1 MKGLKNFIK
10 SYKYPKHLSN
20 PNIEDIIEYNDLMN
34 EELSYFDIKFIE
46 GLLWHNKRGPKYGI
60 IQENVIYENI
70 LRSYKSEKLLDKI
83 NKKFGNYLYDGKEV
97 NPVTKTNSLTLFIS
111 DDELVN
117 DEEFKSLLNS
127 YNYYV
132 SFCEDRKYGD
142 IKYYEVYIEPYK
154 PKEKTDYIYND
165 CKGIV
170 YRFVNDNGLKRLN
183 HHGLVP
189 RHDNDRYYPR
199 YIFVVADKDKNEL
212 KETLLKVQREIKKT
226 NIHLIRIDLNKYEN
240 KLKFY
245 KDPASVNYDA
255 FVTREYIPKYCCE
268 EIDINNL

>member
-1 MKGLKNFIK
+1 MKELRNFIK
-10 SYKYPKHLSN
+10 TYKYPKHLKN
-20 PNIEDIIEYNDLMN
+20 PNIEDIIEYNNLMN
-34 EELSYFDIKFIE
+34 EELSYFDIKNIE
-46 GLLWHNKRGPKYGI
+46 GLLWHDKRGPKYDI

-70 LRSYKSEKLLDKI
+70 LKSYKSEKLLDKI
-83 NKKFGNYLYDGKEV
+83 NKKFGNYLYDGTEV
-97 NPVTKTNSLTLFIS
+97 NPVTKTNSLVLFIS
-111 DDELVN
+111 DNKLIN
-117 DEEFKSLLNS
+117 DEEFKSLLNF

-132 SFCEDRKYGD
+132 SFCEDRKYND

-154 PKEKTDYIYND
+154 PEEKTDYICDD

-199 YIFVVADKDKNEL
+199 YIFVIADKDKNKL
-212 KETLLKVQREIKKT
+212 KETLMEVQREIKKT

-255 FVTREYIPKYCCE
+255 FVTREYIPKYCCK

>member
-1 MKGLKNFIK
+1 MKELRNFIK
-10 SYKYPKHLSN
+10 TYKYPKHLKN
-20 PNIEDIIEYNDLMN
+20 PNIEDIIEYNNLMN
-34 EELSYFDIKFIE
+34 EELSYFNIKNIE
-46 GLLWHNKRGPKYGI
+46 GLLWHDKRGPKYDI
-60 IQENVIYENI
+60 IQKNVIYENI
-70 LRSYKSEKLLDKI
+70 LKSYKSEKLLDKI
-83 NKKFGNYLYDGKEV
+83 NKKFGNYLYDGTEI
-97 NPVTKTNSLTLFIS
+97 NPVTKTNSLVLFIS
-111 DDELVN
+111 DDKLIN
-117 DEEFKSLLNS
+117 DEEFKSLLNF

-132 SFCEDRKYGD
+132 SFCEDRKYND

-154 PKEKTDYIYND
+154 PEEKTDYIYND

-199 YIFVVADKDKNEL
+199 YIFVIADKDKNKL
-212 KETLLKVQREIKKT
+212 KETLSKVQREIKKT

-268 EIDINNL
+268 EIDIT

>member
-1 MKGLKNFIK
+1 MIEFSKRYRKGFIHPGR
-10 SYKYPKHLSN
+10 YFHN
-20 PNIEDIIEYNDLMN
+20 PNIDDWLYINDIDCDDIS
-34 EELSYFDIKFIE
+34 EELQFYYEHTMWNPI
-46 GLLWHNKRGPKYGI
+46 RGPKYDI
-60 IQENVIYENI
+60 LQENVIYENI
-70 LRSYKSEKLLDKI
+70 NKSYSSKELVAELI
-83 NKKFGNYLYDGKEV
+83 NKYCDDIVKPRFVETMKDNKNSFTIEINDKE
-97 NPVTKTNSLTLFIS
+97 LI
-111 DDELVN
+111 N
-117 DEEFKSLLNS
+117 DEEFKSLLNF

-132 SFCEDRKYGD
+132 SYCEKRKNN
-142 IKYYEVYIEPYK
+142 YEVYIEPYK
-154 PKEKTDYIYND
+154 PEEMTDYIYDD

-170 YRFVNDNGLKRLN
+170 YRFINDNGLKRLN

-212 KETLLKVQREIKKT
+212 KETLSKVQREIKKT

-245 KDPASVNYDA
+245 KDPASVNYAA

-268 EIDINNL
+268 EIDIKKL